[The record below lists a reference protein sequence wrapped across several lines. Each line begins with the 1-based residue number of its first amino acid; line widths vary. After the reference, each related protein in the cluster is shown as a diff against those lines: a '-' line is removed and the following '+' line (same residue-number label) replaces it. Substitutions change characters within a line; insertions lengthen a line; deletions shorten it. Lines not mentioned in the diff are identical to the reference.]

1 MLNEIEIFFKK
12 NKNVERLLLV
22 LNEDSAFLD
31 LETGDQ
37 IIFGNILI
45 TADEKF
51 ENSWHDSERFF
62 LYWAKSIKEKENIK
76 DLN

>member
-31 LETGDQ
+31 LAPGDKTNFKNIK
-37 IIFGNILI
+37 II
-45 TADEKF
+45 ADKKF
-51 ENSWHDSERFF
+51 ENSRHMSERFF
-62 LYWAKSIKEKENIK
+62 LYWAIN
-76 DLN
+76 